1 MDKQLLSDDDLE
13 KISVIEDINKLRVL
27 LDDAILTTKDFE
39 TLMSCEIGDLVYI
52 QDNLSD
58 MANAKLAKKLLAE
71 IKAKRDQDD
80 DGN

>member
-1 MDKQLLSDDDLE
+1 MDKQQLSDDDLE

>member
-1 MDKQLLSDDDLE
+1 MEKQQLSDDDLE

-58 MANAKLAKKLLAE
+58 MANAELAKKLLAE

>member
-1 MDKQLLSDDDLE
+1 MDKQQLSDDDLE
-13 KISVIEDINKLRVL
+13 KISVIEDINKLRKL

-58 MANAKLAKKLLAE
+58 MAHAELAKKLLAE

>member
-1 MDKQLLSDDDLE
+1 MEKQQLSDDDLE
-13 KISVIEDINKLRVL
+13 KISVIEDINKLRKL
-27 LDDAILTTKDFE
+27 LDDAILTTKDFD

-58 MANAKLAKKLLAE
+58 MANAELAKKLLAE

>member
-1 MDKQLLSDDDLE
+1 MEKQQLSDDDLE

-39 TLMSCEIGDLVYI
+39 TLMSCELGDLVYI
-52 QDNLSD
+52 HGNLSD
-58 MANAKLAKKLLAE
+58 MANTYLANHLLAE
-71 IKAKRDQDD
+71 ILAKRDQDD

>member
-1 MDKQLLSDDDLE
+1 MEKQQLSDDDLE
-13 KISVIEDINKLRVL
+13 KISVIEDINKLRKL

>member
-1 MDKQLLSDDDLE
+1 MEKQQLSDDDLE
-13 KISVIEDINKLRVL
+13 KISVIEDINKLRIL
-27 LDDAILTTKDFE
+27 LDDAILTTKDFD

-58 MANAKLAKKLLAE
+58 MANAELAKKLLAE

>member
-71 IKAKRDQDD
+71 LKAKRDQDD

>member
-1 MDKQLLSDDDLE
+1 MEKQQLSDDDLE

-27 LDDAILTTKDFE
+27 LDDAILTTKDFD

-58 MANAKLAKKLLAE
+58 MANAKLAKHLLAE
-71 IKAKRDQDD
+71 IIAKKDQEDN
-80 DGN
+80 GN